1 MIKELTRFEIADI
14 KTVAQR
20 TAMLRRKRESI
31 MRNIEK
37 LNGELEE
44 IDANILRWE
53 RPILELTEGIY
64 SVDALKLIRDGKLYI
79 NEPEE
84 NNDAPAPTEENIPGD
99 IVDNN
104 VPAENPDDYD
114 GEGVVG
120 AVNSAS
126 NDGCSDGACRFGE

>member
-1 MIKELTRFEIADI
+1 MIKELTRFEVADI

-64 SVDALKLIRDGKLYI
+64 SVDALKLIKDGKLYI

-84 NNDAPAPTEENIPGD
+84 NNEAPAPAEENIP
-99 IVDNN
+99 
-104 VPAENPDDYD
+104 AENQSEYD
-114 GEGVVG
+114 EEGVAG

-126 NDGCSDGACRFGE
+126 DNCCSDGSCSFGE

>member
-1 MIKELTRFEIADI
+1 MIKELTRFEVADI

-37 LNGELEE
+37 LNGELED
-44 IDANILRWE
+44 IDSNILRWE

-64 SVDALKLIRDGKLYI
+64 SVDALKLIKDGKLYI

-84 NNDAPAPTEENIPGD
+84 NNEAPAPAEENIPGD

-104 VPAENPDDYD
+104 APAENPSEYD
-114 GEGVVG
+114 GESVVG
-120 AVNSAS
+120 AVNSDS
-126 NDGCSDGACRFGE
+126 NDGCSNGSRSFGE

>member
-1 MIKELTRFEIADI
+1 MIKELTRFEVADI

-64 SVDALKLIRDGKLYI
+64 SVDALKLIKDGKLYI

-84 NNDAPAPTEENIPGD
+84 NNEAQAPVGED
-99 IVDNN
+99 I
-104 VPAENPDDYD
+104 PAENPSECD
-114 GEGVVG
+114 GEGVAG

-126 NDGCSDGACRFGE
+126 DNCCSDGSCSFGE

>member
-1 MIKELTRFEIADI
+1 MIKELTRFEVADI

-37 LNGELEE
+37 LNGELED

-79 NEPEE
+79 NEPEK
-84 NNDAPAPTEENIPGD
+84 NNEASASTGEDIPGD
-99 IVDNN
+99 IVDSNA
-104 VPAENPDDYD
+104 PAENPDEYEG
-114 GEGVVG
+114 GE
-120 AVNSAS
+120 
-126 NDGCSDGACRFGE
+126 CC